1 MAQKVSPHT
10 AKIALIVFRPLFFN
24 GTSIVARNA
33 AGCKARLT
41 WPRQWGYNNYRKG
54 AATSGWPIKNE
65 VLGFYPK
72 NRHFASGGSCFYNNA
87 DCDGLAANIKVNVKR
102 MVSPPLRKCGQPPA
116 VVCSALPSVVKQAAF
131 LYYSRN
137 FDGMQE
143 FFAAIRRTLRAD
155 MESAPTV

>member
-41 WPRQWGYNNYRKG
+41 WPRQWGIITIEKALRQAVG
-54 AATSGWPIKNE
+54 PIKNE

-72 NRHFASGGSCFYNNA
+72 NRHFAEWRF
-87 DCDGLAANIKVNVKR
+87 LLFTTMLIV
-102 MVSPPLRKCGQPPA
+102 MVLR
-116 VVCSALPSVVKQAAF
+116 
-131 LYYSRN
+131 
-137 FDGMQE
+137 
-143 FFAAIRRTLRAD
+143 
-155 MESAPTV
+155 PT